1 MSSFIRASKYRH
13 VYVEPPK
20 VDQTYKGFRLATVT
34 GEQQYIK
41 ANTTFFAVALQG
53 GGGPFAVVKHKDV
66 GEYKAGTPLV
76 AGHKSA
82 VLDLDFNP
90 FHEHVI
96 ASASEDSTIK
106 IWGIPAD
113 GLTETLT
120 EPLVDLHGHGRKV
133 TLLRFHPTANNVLA
147 SVSADMAVKARDG
160 VEIIILRNVAW
171 TFVNIHAIEPTRSRR
186 QRRVDGLK
194 TPRHRADAATET
206 ASRRWRGA
214 PEF

>member
-147 SVSADMAVKARDG
+147 SVSADMAVKVWGG
-160 VEIIILRNVAW
+160 VEIN
-171 TFVNIHAIEPTRSRR
+171 
-186 QRRVDGLK
+186 
-194 TPRHRADAATET
+194 HRTDTVAATRCPTCNFHAGLGHRE
-206 ASRRWRGA
+206 GL
-214 PEF
+214 

>member
-20 VDQTYKGFRLATVT
+20 VDQTYKGFRLATDGRAT
-34 GEQQYIK
+34 IHQGEHDLLRRR
-41 ANTTFFAVALQG
+41 AAG

-113 GLTETLT
+113 GL
-120 EPLVDLHGHGRKV
+120 
-133 TLLRFHPTANNVLA
+133 
-147 SVSADMAVKARDG
+147 
-160 VEIIILRNVAW
+160 
-171 TFVNIHAIEPTRSRR
+171 
-186 QRRVDGLK
+186 LK
-194 TPRHRADAATET
+194 H
-206 ASRRWRGA
+206 
-214 PEF
+214 